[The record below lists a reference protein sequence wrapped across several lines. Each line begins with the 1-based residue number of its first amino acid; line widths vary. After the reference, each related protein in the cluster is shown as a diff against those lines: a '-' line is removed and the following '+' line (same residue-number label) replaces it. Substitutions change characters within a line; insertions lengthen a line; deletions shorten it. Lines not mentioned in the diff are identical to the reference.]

1 MGTPHE
7 PTPDPQAASDAQ
19 PGRRERSREASTR
32 RYEPAVLYELAE
44 RLKRAGLELDRIRGP
59 WRAVWRALRRP
70 GRNAEQAIPVVTN
83 GKVDIAV
90 DTGEHAV
97 DLSGFLN
104 SSGVGHLEPVPNLRP
119 PAQDL
124 LLA

>member
-1 MGTPHE
+1 MGTHHE
-7 PTPDPQAASDAQ
+7 STADPQVTADAQ
-19 PGRRERSREASTR
+19 QGRRERSREASTR
-32 RYEPAVLYELAE
+32 RYEPAVLYELAA

-59 WRAVWRALRRP
+59 WRAVWRSLRRP

-90 DTGEHAV
+90 DTGDHAV
-97 DLSGFLN
+97 DLSGLLN

-119 PAQDL
+119 PEQDL

>member
-1 MGTPHE
+1 MGIDHE
-7 PTPDPQAASDAQ
+7 STSDSQPPSDAPQ
-19 PGRRERSREASTR
+19 SRRERSQEASTR
-32 RYEPAVLYELAE
+32 RYEPAVLYELAD

-59 WRAVWRALRRP
+59 WRAGWRALRRP

-90 DTGEHAV
+90 DTGERAA

-119 PAQDL
+119 PVQDL
-124 LLA
+124 LPA

>member
-1 MGTPHE
+1 MNTQDDS
-7 PTPDPQAASDAQ
+7 TADPRATADAQ
-19 PGRRERSREASTR
+19 QGRSDRSREPRTR
-32 RYEPAVLYELAE
+32 RYEPVVLYELAE

-59 WRAVWRALRRP
+59 WRAVWRSLRRP

-83 GKVDIAV
+83 GQVDIAV

-119 PAQDL
+119 PEQDL